1 MITNRSVL
9 NLIRNAINCGWSQED
24 RKVIIQETWSEIREL
39 SVTMLDEAIL
49 IGMKFI
55 SVFFFFKSFVY
66 ALIKRERRRCAQP
79 DGDVEGDMR
88 PTHLLMIYCIQ
99 FFFFF
104 LFGNVEPRN
113 ECFDFRSLSHD

>member
-24 RKVIIQETWSEIREL
+24 RKVIVQETWSEIREL

-49 IGMKFI
+49 IGTTLI
-55 SVFFFFKSFVY
+55 PEFFFFKSFIY
-66 ALIKRERRRCAQP
+66 ALIKRKWRRCAQP

-88 PTHLLMIYCIQ
+88 PTYLLMIYCIQ
-99 FFFFF
+99 FIFCS
-104 LFGNVEPRN
+104 ET
-113 ECFDFRSLSHD
+113 